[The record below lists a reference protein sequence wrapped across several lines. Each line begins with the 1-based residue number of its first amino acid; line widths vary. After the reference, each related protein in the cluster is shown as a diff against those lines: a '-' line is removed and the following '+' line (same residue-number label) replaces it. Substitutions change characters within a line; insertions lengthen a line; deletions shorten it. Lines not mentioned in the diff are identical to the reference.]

1 MGSFSYLKP
10 EVIDYTYQ
18 FDGTNIRM
26 INHRLLDNNDNFIEK
41 ARYFASSN
49 MGMLASAKEEKNKK
63 WNIFYNIYVLAYKHL
78 KTLIII
84 IKHGRK
90 FGDMKRINVV
100 LTERAHKSLLLK
112 KEEMQ
117 ALKRKN
123 LILDEVVSAIF
134 EDLYSGGKS

>member
-1 MGSFSYLKP
+1 
-10 EVIDYTYQ
+10 
-18 FDGTNIRM
+18 
-26 INHRLLDNNDNFIEK
+26 
-41 ARYFASSN
+41 
-49 MGMLASAKEEKNKK
+49 
-63 WNIFYNIYVLAYKHL
+63 
-78 KTLIII
+78 
-84 IKHGRK
+84 
-90 FGDMKRINVV
+90 MKRINVV

>member
-63 WNIFYNIYVLAYKHL
+63 
-78 KTLIII
+78 
-84 IKHGRK
+84 
-90 FGDMKRINVV
+90 
-100 LTERAHKSLLLK
+100 
-112 KEEMQ
+112 
-117 ALKRKN
+117 
-123 LILDEVVSAIF
+123 
-134 EDLYSGGKS
+134 